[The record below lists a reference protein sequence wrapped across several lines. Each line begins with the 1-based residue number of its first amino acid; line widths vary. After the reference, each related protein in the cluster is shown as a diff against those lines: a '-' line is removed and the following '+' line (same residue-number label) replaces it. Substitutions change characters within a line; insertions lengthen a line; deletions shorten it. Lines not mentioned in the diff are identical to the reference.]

1 MPVRKHH
8 ESNDMRER
16 ILLSAEKV
24 FAQKGYAA
32 ASIRE
37 LCEAAG
43 VNRALIYYYFADKAD
58 LYRAVIANG
67 EDDLLRIAREAR
79 DADGLALDKLRLF
92 IVHSAQLHLERPSM
106 MELTIRL
113 ERDHDHPEGILP
125 LHQRM
130 PEPPII
136 VRDILTDGIAA
147 GELRPLQI
155 ETVLHMIF
163 GMVHSLV
170 IMQELTQSSTI
181 PDTSVDE
188 ILAVLAHGIAAPR

>member
-1 MPVRKHH
+1 MPGRKHH
-8 ESNDMRER
+8 ESNDMREQ
-16 ILLSAEKV
+16 ILLNTEKV
-24 FAQKGYAA
+24 FARKGYAA

-79 DADGLALDKLRLF
+79 DFDGSALDRLRLF

-106 MELTIRL
+106 MEMAIRL

-130 PEPPII
+130 PEPPVI

-147 GELRPLQI
+147 GELRPLQV

-170 IMQELTQSSTI
+170 IIQEHTQSATI
-181 PDTSVDE
+181 PEAIIDE
-188 ILAVLAHGIAAPR
+188 MIAVLTHGITLPR

>member
-1 MPVRKHH
+1 MPDRKHH

-16 ILLSAEKV
+16 ILLNAEKD
-24 FAQKGYAA
+24 FAKKGYAA

-67 EDDLLRIAREAR
+67 EEDLLRIAREAR
-79 DADGLALDKLRLF
+79 DSDGSALNKIRLF
-92 IVHSAQLHLERPSM
+92 IVRSAQLHLARPSM
-106 MELTIRL
+106 MEMAIRL
-113 ERDHDHPEGILP
+113 EHDHDHPDGIFP

-130 PEPPII
+130 PEPPLIM
-136 VRDILTDGIAA
+136 REILTDGIAA

-170 IMQELTQSSTI
+170 ILQEFTQSSTI
-181 PDTSVDE
+181 PDANIDE
-188 ILAVLAHGIAAPR
+188 MIAVLTHGITLPR

>member
-1 MPVRKHH
+1 MPGRKHH
-8 ESNDMRER
+8 ESNDTRER

-58 LYRAVIANG
+58 LYRAVIANS
-67 EDDLLRIAREAR
+67 EADLLRIAREAR
-79 DADGLALDKLRLF
+79 DFAGSALDRIRLF
-92 IVHSAQLHLERPSM
+92 IIRSVQLHLERPSM
-106 MELTIRL
+106 MEMAIRL

-130 PEPPII
+130 PEPPVI
-136 VRDILTDGIAA
+136 VRDILTDGVAA
-147 GELRPLQI
+147 GELRPLHI
-155 ETVLHMIF
+155 ETVIFMIF
-163 GMVHSLV
+163 GMIHSLV
-170 IMQELTQSSTI
+170 IMQVHTHSSTI
-181 PDTSVDE
+181 LDASVDE
-188 ILAVLAHGIAAPR
+188 MITVLAHGIATPR

>member
-1 MPVRKHH
+1 MPDRKHH
-8 ESNDMRER
+8 VNNDMRER

-32 ASIRE
+32 ATIRE

-43 VNRALIYYYFADKAD
+43 VNRALIYYYFVDKAD
-58 LYRAVIANG
+58 LYRAVIANSG
-67 EDDLLRIAREAR
+67 ADLLRIAREAR
-79 DADGLALDKLRLF
+79 DTDGSALDKLRLF
-92 IVHSAQLHLERPSM
+92 IVSSAQLQLERPSM
-106 MELTIRL
+106 MKMNIRL
-113 ERDHDHPEGILP
+113 EYDRDHPEGILP

-130 PEPPII
+130 PEPPGL

-155 ETVLHMIF
+155 ETVLHIIF

-170 IMQELTQSSTI
+170 IMQEFTQSPTI
-181 PDTSVDE
+181 PDASVDE
-188 ILAVLAHGIAAPR
+188 MIAVLAHGIATPR

>member
-1 MPVRKHH
+1 MPGRKHH

-58 LYRAVIANG
+58 LYRAVIDNSEA
-67 EDDLLRIAREAR
+67 DLLRIAREAR
-79 DADGLALDKLRLF
+79 DAEGSALDRIRLF
-92 IVHSAQLHLERPSM
+92 IVRSAQLHLERPSM
-106 MELTIRL
+106 MEMVIRL

-125 LHQRM
+125 LHQRRA
-130 PEPPII
+130 EAPII

-155 ETVLHMIF
+155 ETVLHIIF
-163 GMVHSLV
+163 GMAHSLV
-170 IMQELTQSSTI
+170 IMQELARSSTI
-181 PDTSVDE
+181 PDAGVDE
-188 ILAVLAHGIAAPR
+188 MIAVLAHGIAIPR